1 MKYAVFFFLIGNSF
15 LSVAQFTNGFPF
27 GSITYEELGMKSYS
41 KDTSAHAFVLNEFGE
56 AYIDS
61 DGANNLLLEY
71 HVRIKILS
79 KQGLDQANFE
89 ISLRKGEGGKETIRM
104 VEASTYNLV
113 DNKIKE
119 TKMTKS
125 QVFTSSINQYWDE
138 YKFTL
143 PDAVVGSVLEVR
155 YILESPFIFNFYP
168 WKFQSDIPKV
178 QSEFWARIPG
188 NYIYNMSIK
197 GFLKL
202 NKNES
207 SLVSDCFT
215 PGPYNA
221 DCALYKYNI
230 SNIPAFKEEDYM
242 TAKSNFISAINY
254 ELSEIRHF
262 DGRVVKYTKS
272 WKDVDKEMNQD
283 EDFGLQ
289 IKKARNTW
297 EDNVATI
304 SSTEQDPVKKAKA
317 IFNMVKN
324 WFVWNDHYGKY
335 AESGT
340 KKAFDSRKGNI
351 GDINLSLI
359 GALQEAGLPA
369 SPVILATREAGLPNQ
384 LYPIISEF
392 NYVVAYLELD
402 GEKFLLDATEPL
414 LPFGVLPERCLN
426 GKGRLIGKNEEQ
438 STWVDITPREKQKRQ
453 IELSLKLDGQ
463 KFAGTM
469 TVRSFGYEAFDKR
482 NAIKSEGSLEK
493 YKEKLE
499 TNSDDFVMLNY
510 EIENQN
516 DLNQPLIEKF
526 QVETSLDSTDPNTIY
541 LNPFF
546 VGRWKKNPFVSNE
559 RSFPVDFGAP
569 METTFLLNLE
579 YPDTYEVDDMPQGT
593 ALVLPQNGGRYLFNV
608 TNPSNKISMTS
619 IINLSKVV
627 YSSVEYHNLKE
638 LFNRIIDT
646 QQSQIV
652 FKKR

>member
-1 MKYAVFFFLIGNSF
+1 MKYSVFAFLICSSF
-15 LSVAQFTNGFPF
+15 TCVAQFTNGFPF
-27 GSITYEELGMKSYS
+27 GSITYEELNMKSYPS
-41 KDTSAHAFVLNEFGE
+41 DTSAHAFVLNEFGE

-89 ISLRKGEGGKETIRM
+89 ISLRKGEGGKETMRM
-104 VEASTYNLV
+104 VEASTFNVV

-119 TKMTKS
+119 TKMNKS
-125 QVFTSSINQYWDE
+125 QIFTSSINEYWDE

-178 QSEFWARIPG
+178 KSEFWARIPG

-207 SLVSDCFT
+207 SIVSDCFT
-215 PGPYNA
+215 PGPYKA

-230 SNIPAFKEEDYM
+230 SNIPAFREEDYM

-262 DGRVVKYTKS
+262 DGRVSKYTKS

-297 EDNVATI
+297 KDKVAAVAGG
-304 SSTEQDPVKKAKA
+304 EPDAVKKANL
-317 IFNMVKN
+317 IFTMVKE

-359 GALQEAGLPA
+359 GALQEADLPA
-369 SPVILATREAGLPNQ
+369 SPVILATREVGLPNQ

-392 NYVVAYLELD
+392 NYVVAYLELG

-426 GKGRLIGKNEEQ
+426 GKGRLIGRKEEE
-438 STWVDITPREKQKRQ
+438 SAWVDIIPREKQKRQ
-453 IELSLKLDGQ
+453 IDLSLKLDGK

-469 TVRSFGYEAFDKR
+469 TVKSFGYEAFEKR
-482 NAIKSEGSLEK
+482 HAIKSEGSVDK

-499 TNSDDFVMLNY
+499 ANGEDFVILKY

-516 DLNQPLIEKF
+516 DLGQPLIERF
-526 QVETSLDSTDPNTIY
+526 QVETSLESADPNTLY

-546 VGRWKKNPFVSNE
+546 VGRWKKNPFVSND
-559 RSFPVDFGAP
+559 RSYPVDFGA
-569 METTFLLNLE
+569 
-579 YPDTYEVDDMPQGT
+579 
-593 ALVLPQNGGRYLFNV
+593 
-608 TNPSNKISMTS
+608 
-619 IINLSKVV
+619 
-627 YSSVEYHNLKE
+627 
-638 LFNRIIDT
+638 
-646 QQSQIV
+646 
-652 FKKR
+652 